1 MEAVKKLAGEA
12 WAKIEP
18 HVKAAWDMIRSERGS
33 FSTKKGTSLYEE
45 VKKAIEEAAKK
56 GIVITELVSGCANG
70 VDKLGEKFALEN
82 GISIERYPADW
93 DKFGKSAGY
102 KRNAEMASVAE
113 ALVLIWDGMSNGSRS
128 MLRMA
133 NERGLAVHVHLV
145 QKPLT

>member
-1 MEAVKKLAGEA
+1 MQAHGKVFGQKELRHR
-12 WAKIEP
+12 IEVR
-18 HVKAAWDMIRSERGS
+18 HGRYVGFYQRR
-33 FSTKKGTSLYEE
+33 YEE